1 PPGEASSQQAQKQ
14 FHIPGGPANVPFP
27 PMGHFHLIPSQAH
40 VTHLNYGEGFGN
52 DPNIQSL
59 QLELN
64 KKLLQQQIEILQ
76 NHLQN
81 LQFTEAERS
90 VDDGTSSSESR
101 GKLSTSADIQD

>member
-1 PPGEASSQQAQKQ
+1 
-14 FHIPGGPANVPFP
+14 
-27 PMGHFHLIPSQAH
+27 
-40 VTHLNYGEGFGN
+40 
-52 DPNIQSL
+52 
-59 QLELN
+59 
-64 KKLLQQQIEILQ
+64 ILQ